1 MGASAPLCGA
11 PPGGWEVIDLDS
23 DQGTPPPAST
33 TRPPFGT
40 VPVATPGGRTSRP
53 AAAFT
58 APSWSAQEAE
68 ADGRLDF
75 EDVAEPKMSAST
87 SFSINRGNGFE
98 AFGHL
103 DQDFYARNL
112 GSTPVPPKN
121 SYIADEPCVAVWYEH
136 GVSSSSELKALNLE
150 LSSGSLF
157 MPFDGALKLSRD
169 PVAYPRAR
177 RALCE
182 KLVGLVSSRLNVI
195 STWRQLVSALRNFL
209 SKRSDADS
217 TYYFLSTFLAGEER
231 TEDRAPRRSAFS
243 EFMRALD
250 AHFAPA
256 STSEPQPPPW
266 GWGRGCHLDPLPPAL
281 PAALHAFKSR
291 PLPQAAPPW
300 PLATLTTRQPK

>member
-1 MGASAPLCGA
+1 
-11 PPGGWEVIDLDS
+11 
-23 DQGTPPPAST
+23 
-33 TRPPFGT
+33 
-40 VPVATPGGRTSRP
+40 VPVVTPGGRTSRP

-68 ADGRLDF
+68 ADGRLDS
-75 EDVAEPKMSAST
+75 EDVAEPKTSAST

-103 DQDFYARNL
+103 DQGFYARNL

-157 MPFDGALKLSRD
+157 MPFDDALKLSRD

-256 STSEPQPPPW
+256 STSETAELLLERAKSFVLTPSRTLSALLEERLRAVELAGTHSQI
-266 GWGRGCHLDPLPPAL
+266 GLYEYVRGTFSEVVEDLPRSDVSGL
-281 PAALHAFKSR
+281 RSML
-291 PLPQAAPPW
+291 
-300 PLATLTTRQPK
+300 RQVEVARSNSGGLSDMVFLL